1 MRKLVIVVI
10 TILAVFTFIRE
21 YPVSDQTPH
30 TVQRAG
36 ADASSPN

>member
-21 YPVSDQTPH
+21 YPANKQSSH
-30 TVQRAG
+30 TVQRAS
-36 ADASSPN
+36 ADASAPN